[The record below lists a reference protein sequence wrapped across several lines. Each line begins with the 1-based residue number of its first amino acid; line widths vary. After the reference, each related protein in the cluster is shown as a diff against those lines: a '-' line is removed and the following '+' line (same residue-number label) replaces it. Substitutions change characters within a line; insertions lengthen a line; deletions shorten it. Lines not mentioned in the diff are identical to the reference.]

1 MLTRTVT
8 IQSAPQIRLVQN
20 NNQVLVEKIQSS
32 ILTTVPLWKNQLVI
46 AISLHRQKQ
55 ALEVQKQVADTT
67 NELLLKNSELLK
79 TNSIGIAKENERG
92 IVDIGTLKKTQANL
106 LETLEETLN
115 IQQQGREK
123 RRLAEAEINKMQ
135 HELKEKL
142 TALAMQRQNR

>member
-1 MLTRTVT
+1 
-8 IQSAPQIRLVQN
+8 
-20 NNQVLVEKIQSS
+20 
-32 ILTTVPLWKNQLVI
+32 
-46 AISLHRQKQ
+46 
-55 ALEVQKQVADTT
+55 
-67 NELLLKNSELLK
+67 
-79 TNSIGIAKENERG
+79 
-92 IVDIGTLKKTQANL
+92 VDIGTLKKTQANL